1 MINLN
6 RQKQG
11 MAKPFEVKDILK
23 YSMRVSRFT
32 WNEIDLRIV
41 ITIANKKRKE
51 HDTCSQMI
59 KEFWI

>member
-41 ITIANKKRKE
+41 IAILTKEKKGA
-51 HDTCSQMI
+51 
-59 KEFWI
+59 